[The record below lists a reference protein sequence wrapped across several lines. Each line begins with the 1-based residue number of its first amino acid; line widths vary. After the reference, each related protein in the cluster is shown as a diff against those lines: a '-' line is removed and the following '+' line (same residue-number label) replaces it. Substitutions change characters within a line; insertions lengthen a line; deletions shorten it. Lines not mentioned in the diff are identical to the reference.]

1 MHRAD
6 DGGHDA
12 SNVCLLCSS
21 CHQAHHAG
29 TLMIR
34 GTATELEVRRPAG
47 EGRYADAGAHVGVCA
62 AQATSDGLDA
72 PLREEAEQAVTQLGW
87 KPAIARAAV
96 SSAIAATAPATL
108 ERLICE
114 ALRRCLSLQRGV

>member
-1 MHRAD
+1 M
-6 DGGHDA
+6 GGG
-12 SNVCLLCSS
+12 SEPPTSTRS
-21 CHQAHHAG
+21 ESPTTG
-29 TLMIR
+29 
-34 GTATELEVRRPAG
+34 G
-47 EGRYADAGAHVGVCA
+47 A

-96 SSAIAATAPATL
+96 SSAIAASAPATL

-114 ALRRCLSLQRGV
+114 ALRRCLSLQRGL